1 MATVTPLPFAVAL
14 LGALAVF
21 FVWMWFL
28 VRESRRPYHWREP
41 RMIVEPPPARPA
53 RPRLRVVHTSRE
65 EAAAPSHKVGSARLA
80 LVIATFL
87 LWSLWSTG
95 HPDRADMHH

>member
-14 LGALAVF
+14 LGAFAVF
-21 FVWMWFL
+21 GVWVLFL
-28 VRESRRPYHWREP
+28 VRESRRPYHWPEP
-41 RMIVEPPPARPA
+41 RMIVEPPPPLP
-53 RPRLRVVHTSRE
+53 PRTSLRVVHPSTE
-65 EAAAPSHKVGSARLA
+65 EAAPSHKIGSARLA
-80 LVIATFL
+80 VVVATFL